1 MTITPEDLVR
11 REVIYCVS
19 HLVSELVST
28 GGAMSGGNYDLHDQA
43 LELYTTVPD
52 YEEALVQNGWQ
63 LTPNAEGWI
72 KVDGDIPANWMDL
85 VRDGLLENYAA
96 EAKTACDLYDID
108 ANEYGR
114 EIFEHWIV
122 SNWLADR
129 LAAKGERID
138 KDFAGLTI
146 WGRTTTGQGIASDY
160 VIEQITAELNA

>member
-1 MTITPEDLVR
+1 MTITPEDLVK

-43 LELYTTVPD
+43 LELCTPVPD
-52 YEEALVQNGWQ
+52 YEEAAIQAGWEDVTNTDDYPAETQFKDTTDGQGWACSGWEQ
-63 LTPNAEGWI
+63 LCA
-72 KVDGDIPANWMDL
+72 DH
-85 VRDGLLENYAA
+85 
-96 EAKTACDLYDID
+96 DID
-108 ANEYGR
+108 ADEYAR

-138 KDFAGLTI
+138 KDFAGLTV

-160 VIEQITAELNA
+160 VIEQIAAEMNA